1 MKKNFTVNIG
11 GRIFNIDEDAYEI
24 LSAYLDH
31 LRKHFAHEEGHEE
44 ILWDIE
50 HRVAEMLY
58 SKLNDSKQIIT
69 LADAEEVIG
78 LMGDPAEIGADPK
91 ENSTAKDA
99 KRFYRNPDEKVIGGV
114 CGGLAAYFHTNP
126 MWVRLAFILITLLGF
141 GIGIIAYLVIW
152 LLVPEA
158 RTTTERLEMKGKKVN
173 IHNIEESLKEE
184 LQELN
189 KRFKGLKEEAGISAR
204 RTAKEG
210 KNLFEKVFG
219 LVISILGNIFRAFVI
234 LFGLLFMAVG
244 VFLIIGILVSFMMY
258 EHVYY
263 VSSYG
268 INTFSIPAFLNILV
282 GPSDQSIAMIG
293 IALVTGIPLL
303 MLIYIG
309 SRLIFRFKAKS
320 RFVGIPAFGLFLA
333 GLIFCAV
340 SGLHIMKN
348 FSQSATSQK
357 TEKLIS
363 PSDNI
368 LKIIIKNNPNLDR
381 LLFQENIFEI
391 GSWNILSNEDTSIS
405 FGRPSLEIIKSV
417 NDTFYVS
424 LIGTSRGKDR
434 SQAFKRAFEIKYQYM
449 QNDTALILDPYF
461 FLADNEKFRGQRLKL
476 VISVPVAKHVDIQKD
491 AENYFNMEQLLEW
504 PWKGKPVWTMTDDGL
519 KERRFET
526 KRLPVDSLSMK
537 QNIKTL

>member
-11 GRIFNIDEDAYEI
+11 GQIFHIDEDAYEI

-31 LRKHFAHEEGHEE
+31 LRKHFAHEDGHEE

-50 HRVAEMLY
+50 HRVAEML
-58 SKLNDSKQIIT
+58 SGKLTETKQVIT
-69 LADAEEVIG
+69 KPDIEEVIA
-78 LMGDPAEIGADPK
+78 LMGDPAEISSDSREPAAK
-91 ENSTAKDA
+91 NS
-99 KRFYRNPDEKVIGGV
+99 KRFYRNPDEKIIGGV
-114 CGGLAAYFHTNP
+114 CGGLAAYFHTDP
-126 MWVRLAFILITLLGF
+126 LWVRLAFVIITLLGF
-141 GIGIIAYLVIW
+141 GIGIIAYIVIW

-158 RTTTERLEMKGKKVN
+158 RTTTERLEMQGKRVN

-210 KNLFEKVFG
+210 KNLFEKILG
-219 LVISILGNIFRAFVI
+219 LFVSIIGNIFRAFVV
-234 LFGLLFMAVG
+234 LFGLIFMAVG
-244 VFLIIGILVSFMMY
+244 VFLIIGILISFMTY

-268 INTFSIPAFLNILV
+268 INTFSVPAFLNILV
-282 GPSDQSIAMIG
+282 GPSDQSLAMIG

-303 MLIYIG
+303 MLVYIG

-333 GLIFCAV
+333 GLVFCAV

-357 TEKLIS
+357 TEKLS
-363 PSDNI
+363 SVNNT
-368 LKIIIKNNPNLDR
+368 LKVRIKNNPNLDN
-381 LLFQENIFEI
+381 LLNQDNSFEI

-405 FGRPSLEIIKSV
+405 FGRPSLNIIKSV
-417 NDTFYVS
+417 NDTF
-424 LIGTSRGKDR
+424 
-434 SQAFKRAFEIKYQYM
+434 
-449 QNDTALILDPYF
+449 
-461 FLADNEKFRGQRLKL
+461 
-476 VISVPVAKHVDIQKD
+476 
-491 AENYFNMEQLLEW
+491 
-504 PWKGKPVWTMTDDGL
+504 
-519 KERRFET
+519 
-526 KRLPVDSLSMK
+526 
-537 QNIKTL
+537 